1 MYEALTVRDERPM
14 AVAQENVGELA
25 RKPPDDGES
34 PVVDSEEL
42 FRNSREIR
50 IRHVGEVYRLRITRN
65 GKLILNK

>member
-1 MYEALTVRDERPM
+1 M
-14 AVAQENVGELA
+14 AIAEENAGELVREA
-25 RKPPDDGES
+25 PDDGES